1 MERICQKCGKTYA
14 SRQSLWNHKKYCK
27 GGTKQHSFLAGSQ
40 NHQPSLAE
48 KKPVN
53 SKISALIDAT
63 DDSASADIP
72 TFDGAEF
79 SGEKPLSDET
89 LFKMMEMLKIPHE
102 NRAHILKEEF
112 ARKNT
117 TL

>member
-1 MERICQKCGKTYA
+1 VLCNICGEDFARHDILLRHMKRKYPCGVTPTTK
-14 SRQSLWNHKKYCK
+14 NVPKKL
-27 GGTKQHSFLAGSQ
+27 S
-40 NHQPSLAE
+40 
-48 KKPVN
+48 
-53 SKISALIDAT
+53 
-63 DDSASADIP
+63 DDDVAPASADIP

>member
-1 MERICQKCGKTYA
+1 MVLCNICGEDFARHDILSRHMKRKYPCGKNIPTTK
-14 SRQSLWNHKKYCK
+14 NIPKKL
-27 GGTKQHSFLAGSQ
+27 S
-40 NHQPSLAE
+40 
-48 KKPVN
+48 
-53 SKISALIDAT
+53 
-63 DDSASADIP
+63 DDDVAPASADIP

>member
-1 MERICQKCGKTYA
+1 MA
-14 SRQSLWNHKKYCK
+14 
-27 GGTKQHSFLAGSQ
+27 
-40 NHQPSLAE
+40 P
-48 KKPVN
+48 
-53 SKISALIDAT
+53 
-63 DDSASADIP
+63 ASADIP

-117 TL
+117 TLWLVVEVRRIDTWTDYIYLTEFDKTFFYVNDGRREGVRQDEELGTFGRRIHSVHAYA

>member
-1 MERICQKCGKTYA
+1 MVLCNICGEDFARHDILLRHMKRKYPCAKNIPTTK
-14 SRQSLWNHKKYCK
+14 NIPKKL
-27 GGTKQHSFLAGSQ
+27 S
-40 NHQPSLAE
+40 
-48 KKPVN
+48 
-53 SKISALIDAT
+53 
-63 DDSASADIP
+63 DDDVAPASADIP

-102 NRAHILKEEF
+102 NRARILKEEF